1 MRCHLHRLV
10 HDWASCAQIVFLLGL
25 CLPLPALALASCQF
39 IRVSDVNFGAYNVFA
54 RSPNND
60 GVGSLRI
67 KCQGGAKPVSV
78 MLSSGQS
85 QSFTPR
91 TLRSGN
97 HLLNYNLYTSASR
110 TMVWGD
116 GSAGTSTMTADKNAH
131 TVLDV
136 FGSIPEGQDPAV
148 GNYSD
153 NIVVTVNF

>member
-1 MRCHLHRLV
+1 MKKCQPGLV
-10 HDWASCAQIVFLLGL
+10 HDWASCARIVFLLGL
-25 CLPLPALALASCQF
+25 CLPQTALAACQF
-39 IRVSDVNFGAYNVFA
+39 TSVSDVNFGAYNVFS

-67 KCQGGAKPVSV
+67 KCQGSAKPSTV
-78 MLSSGQS
+78 MLSHGQS

-97 HLLNYNLYTSASR
+97 RSLNYNLYTSASR

-116 GSAGTSTMTADKNAH
+116 GSAGTSTMTAGKNAH

-148 GNYSD
+148 GNYTD

>member
-1 MRCHLHRLV
+1 MRCRSHWLGKARATLPKL
-10 HDWASCAQIVFLLGL
+10 ALLLGL
-25 CLPLPALALASCQF
+25 GLPLQALAACQLTSL
-39 IRVSDVNFGAYNVFA
+39 SDVNFGAYNVFA

-67 KCQGGAKPVSV
+67 KCQGSGKASTV

-85 QSFTPR
+85 QSFAPR
-91 TLRSGN
+91 TLRSGA
-97 HLLNYNLYTSASR
+97 HSLNYNLYTSVSR
-110 TMVWGD
+110 TIVWGD
-116 GSAGTSTMTADKNAH
+116 GTAGTHTMSAGKNAS

>member
-1 MRCHLHRLV
+1 MRNHQQRLGQE
-10 HDWASCAQIVFLLGL
+10 WATLALVVLLLGL
-25 CLPLPALALASCQF
+25 GLPLSALASCQF
-39 IRVSDVNFGAYNVFA
+39 TSVSDVNFGAYNVFA

-67 KCQGGAKPVSV
+67 KCQGGGRNATV

-91 TLRSGN
+91 TLRSGAYS
-97 HLLNYNLYTSASR
+97 LNYNLYTSASR

-116 GSAGTSTMTADKNAH
+116 GSAGTSTMAAGKNAS